1 MRKIYGDVS
10 FRFVVGFATLLA
22 GAVYGCGSDPGGA
35 SPDVNQDVSQDDEAS
50 ASPEASPEDA
60 LDAEQSEPLEISE
73 ASRAQ
78 AEQIVSQFTDLHVS
92 RDEHGASVD
101 FRDARGVLHAYDF
114 DFGDNA
120 QVLPENSGA
129 AAAPAEGDIGTQRFA
144 YQSEWHW
151 WGVKYRL
158 NRGETR
164 DLVTE
169 GNNAAV
175 LYAIG
180 AAFGCGACA
189 VGAAI
194 EANWAGQAN
203 RFYNEGDCIH
213 LNLPYFTTGRTRI
226 NTYNC
231 RN

>member
-1 MRKIYGDVS
+1 M
-10 FRFVVGFATLLA
+10 VGLA
-22 GAVYGCGSDPGGA
+22 GLAGCSAGA
-35 SPDVNQDVSQDDEAS
+35 SDTDGA
-50 ASPEASPEDA
+50 APEAANASETDDLGTPLA
-60 LDAEQSEPLEISE
+60 VSAQSLAE
-73 ASRAQ
+73 
-78 AEQIVSQFTDLHVS
+78 AERIVSRFKNLQVS
-92 RDEHGASVD
+92 RDAQGAHVRFDDSGQHYV
-101 FRDARGVLHAYDF
+101 YDF
-114 DFGDNA
+114 EFGDNA
-120 QVLPENSGA
+120 QGLLEPPPSDNVPGT
-129 AAAPAEGDIGTQRFA
+129 AERATKIHLT
-144 YQSEWHW
+144 YKTEWHW

-213 LNLPYFTTGRTRI
+213 LNLPYFTTGRTKR
-226 NTYNC
+226 NTHNC
-231 RN
+231 R